1 MKSTVFTALAAF
13 FAQSSASVIPS
24 IRSPITPGL
33 LHARQ
38 NSTNST
44 TSCANT
50 ATSRNCWGDYS
61 IDTNWYDVTPNTGV
75 TREYWLSVENS
86 TVNLDGYERHALTF
100 NGTVPGPAIV
110 ADWGDNL
117 IIHVT
122 NNLEH
127 NGTSIHWHGI
137 RQLGSLEYDG
147 VPGVT
152 QCPIAPGDS
161 LTYKFQATQYG
172 TTWYHSHF
180 TLQYGDGLL
189 GPLVIHGPATANYD
203 VDVGTIFLQDW
214 DHQSAFQRWAS
225 AKLGAPPKLNSNLI
239 NGTNVFNCTGSTDA
253 NCVGGGKK
261 FELEFV
267 SGTKYLLRLINV
279 AIDGHF
285 EFAIDGHKLTVVATD
300 LVPIV
305 PYETDTLLISIGQ
318 RYDVI
323 VEANQPAGDY
333 WLRGNWNTACA
344 GNDNAANMT
353 GIVRYDS
360 SSTADPTSTPS
371 TVRGECADEPA
382 ASLVP
387 HLKLDVGNYSIVEEG
402 LSFAFTNYFTWTIN
416 GSSLL
421 LDWSNPT
428 TLKIFNNESVFPTP
442 YNVVP
447 LERDAANDDW
457 VVYVIEDNT
466 GIGLNHPIHLHGHDF
481 WVIAQEQAAFDPVT
495 SPSKFQLVNAPR
507 RDVASLPG
515 NGYLA
520 IAFKLDNPGSWL
532 LHCHIAWH
540 ASEGLAMQFVETQ
553 SQIAIGM
560 SDTNTFD
567 QTCSNWNKYVPSEEF
582 AEDDSGI

>member
-24 IRSPITPGL
+24 IRSPITPTL

-44 TSCANT
+44 TSCTNT

-214 DHQSAFQRWAS
+214 AHESVFQRWDTAR
-225 AKLGAPPKLNSNLI
+225 LGAPPSLQSNLI

-279 AIDGHF
+279 AVDGHF

-323 VEANQPAGDY
+323 VEANQPSGDY
-333 WLRGNWNTACA
+333 WLRGNWGTACST
-344 GNDNAANMT
+344 NDNAANMT

-371 TVRGECADEPA
+371 TVRGTCADEPV

-421 LDWSNPT
+421 LDWANPT
-428 TLKIFNNESVFPTP
+428 TLKIFNNETVFPTP
-442 YNVVP
+442 YNVVA
-447 LERDAANDDW
+447 LEPDAANDDW

-466 GIGLNHPIHLHGHDF
+466 GFGLNHPIHLHGHDF
-481 WVIAQEQAAFDPVT
+481 WVIAQEQDVFDPVT
-495 SPSKFQLVNAPR
+495 SPSKFNLVNAPR

-560 SDTNTFD
+560 SDTNTFE
-567 QTCSNWNKYVPSEEF
+567 QTCSNWNKYVPNEEF